1 MDLGTVIGLVLG
13 FVLIVVSI
21 VLDGEIG
28 SFINIPGLV
37 IVAGGTVA
45 ATLVAENL
53 SNVVTSFKIAMKT
66 FFVKP
71 VPLADTIKTLAELA
85 VVVRKEGLLAL
96 ENQTI
101 EDPYLAKG
109 VRLAVD
115 GIPPEEIKATLKAEL
130 ASLKDRH
137 ARGKKLFGFMCATA
151 PSMGMVGTLIGLVNM
166 LKNMSDPSAIG
177 PAMAVALLTTFYGAV
192 FAFVI
197 FGPFSEKLGMRS
209 KEETANMCVI
219 LEGLDSVLKGENA
232 RIVQEKLEGF
242 LPPAERSSE
251 ED

>member
-1 MDLGTVIGLVLG
+1 MLG
-13 FVLIVVSI
+13 FALIIVSI
-21 VLDGEIG
+21 LLDGSIG
-28 SFINIPGLV
+28 SFINIPGLL
-37 IVAGGTVA
+37 IVVGGTVA
-45 ATLVAENL
+45 ATLIAENM
-53 SNVVTSFKIAMKT
+53 SNVITSFKIAMKT
-66 FFVKP
+66 FFNKP
-71 VPLADTIKTLAELA
+71 VAIDETIKTLSELA

-96 ENQTI
+96 ENQEIT
-101 EDPYLAKG
+101 DPYLAKG

-130 ASLKDRH
+130 TSLKDRH
-137 ARGKKLFGFMCATA
+137 ARGKKMFAFMCATA

-192 FAFVI
+192 LAFVI

-209 KEETANMCVI
+209 KEETANMAVI

-242 LPPAERSSE
+242 LAPADRSASE
-251 ED
+251 E